1 MLFYSL
7 IYIIMKILKEFQD
20 FAIKGNL
27 VDMAIGIIIGWAFGK
42 VVSSLV
48 ADVIMP
54 PIGALVGWIDFTS
67 IKILLSSALL
77 DDAGIVLKEAV
88 YLNIGTFAQNIF
100 DFTIVAFAMFMV
112 IKAMNKLKKKEEKK
126 KEKEKEIALSKDQEL
141 LIEIRDLLKK
151 TKK

>member
-1 MLFYSL
+1 MR
-7 IYIIMKILKEFQD
+7 ILKEFQQ
-20 FAIKGNL
+20 FAVKGNV

-54 PIGALVGWIDFTS
+54 PIGAIVGWVDFTG

-77 DDAGIVLKEAV
+77 NDAGLVVREAV
-88 YLNIGTFAQNIF
+88 YLNIWLFAQNVF

-126 KEKEKEIALSKDQEL
+126 EEKEKEEALSKDQEL
-141 LIEIRDLLKK
+141 LTEIRDLLKK

>member
-1 MLFYSL
+1 MR
-7 IYIIMKILKEFQD
+7 ILKEFQQ
-20 FAIKGNL
+20 FAIKGNV

-54 PIGALVGWIDFTS
+54 PIGAIVGWVDFTG
-67 IKILLSSALL
+67 IKILLSWPLL
-77 DDAGIVLKEAV
+77 DEAGAVLKEAV
-88 YLNIGTFAQNIF
+88 YLNIGTFAQHVF

-126 KEKEKEIALSKDQEL
+126 EEKEKEIELTKEQEL
-141 LIEIRDLLKK
+141 LTEIRDLLKE